1 MMFDRNLFTEEQSV
15 FRNTTSKFVEK
26 EILPYHDNWEKN
38 GFVPKELWLKAGE
51 IGILCPNVPKRYGG
65 IEGDFRFNVIVI
77 EELAKIG
84 ATGPGFAVH
93 SDIVT
98 PYIINYCTEK
108 KKENLLPKMIKGE
121 LITAI
126 AMTEPNTGSDLQN
139 IKTNALILDKKVIL
153 NGSKTFITNGHNANL
168 ILVIAKTDLT
178 KKAKG
183 ISIVLCEEH
192 RKGFKRGRNLKKIG
206 MKAQD
211 TSELFFEDVELPVEN
226 ILGNSGQGFFQLMD
240 ELPQER
246 LSIAVTAVSAAEAA
260 LNWTITYTKQRKAF
274 DKKIIDFQN
283 TKFILS
289 KLKAEITVARTYID
303 RCIKEHI
310 NNNFSAE
317 DGAIAKLFCT
327 ELQFK
332 VMDECLQ
339 LFGGYGYMQEYPISR
354 AFLDSRIQRI
364 YGGTN
369 EIMKEI
375 ISRNL

>member
-1 MMFDRNLFTEEQSV
+1 MFDRNLFTEEQSF
-15 FRNTTSKFVEK
+15 FRNTASKFVEK

-51 IGILCPNVPKRYGG
+51 IGILCPNAPKKYGG

-98 PYIINYCTEK
+98 PYIINYCTEEQ
-108 KKENLLPKMIKGE
+108 KENLLPKMVKGE

-139 IKTNALILDKKVIL
+139 IKTKALIHDNKIIL

-183 ISIVLCEEH
+183 ISIVLCEEY

-260 LNWTITYTKQRKAF
+260 LSWTITYTKQRKAF
-274 DKKIIDFQN
+274 NKKIIDFQN

-339 LFGGYGYMQEYPISR
+339 LFGGYGYMQEYPIAR
-354 AFLDSRIQRI
+354 AFLDARVQRI

>member
-1 MMFDRNLFTEEQSV
+1 MFERDIFTDEQNF
-15 FRNTTSKFVEK
+15 FRKTASKFLEK
-26 EILPYHDNWEKN
+26 EVLPYHEKWEKE
-38 GFVPKELWLKAGE
+38 GFVPKELWLKAGD
-51 IGILCPNVPKRYGG
+51 IGMLCPNVPKKYGG
-65 IEGDFRFNVIVI
+65 IEGDFRFNVIII

-98 PYIINYCTEK
+98 PYIVNYSSEK
-108 KKENLLPKMIKGE
+108 QKEKLLPKMVKGE

-139 IKTNALILDKKVIL
+139 IKTNAIIHNNKIIL
-153 NGSKTFITNGHNANL
+153 NGSKTFISNGHNANL
-168 ILVIAKTDLT
+168 ILVIAKTDIK

-183 ISIVLCEEH
+183 ISIVLCEDH

-206 MKAQD
+206 LKAQD
-211 TSELFFEDVELPVEN
+211 TSELFFEDVELPIEN
-226 ILGNSGQGFFQLMD
+226 ILGKSGQGFFQLMD

-246 LSIAVTAVSAAEAA
+246 LSIAVTAISAAEAA
-260 LNWTITYTKQRKAF
+260 LDWTISYTKERTAF
-274 DKKIIDFQN
+274 DKKIIEFQN
-283 TKFILS
+283 TKFILA
-289 KLKAEITVARTYID
+289 KLKAEVTVARTFID
-303 RCIKEHI
+303 KCIKEHI

-332 VMDECLQ
+332 VIDECLQ
-339 LFGGYGYMQEYPISR
+339 LFGGYGFMQEYPIAR
-354 AFLDSRIQRI
+354 AFVDSRVQRI

>member
-1 MMFDRNLFTEEQSV
+1 MFDRNIFTEEQNS
-15 FRNTTSKFVEK
+15 FRETASKFLEK
-26 EILPYHDNWEKN
+26 EVLPYHEKWEKD
-38 GFVPKELWLKAGE
+38 GFVPKDLWLKAGDL
-51 IGILCPNVPKRYGG
+51 GMLCPNSPKKYGG
-65 IEGDFRFNVIVI
+65 IEGDFRFNVII
-77 EELAKIG
+77 TEELARIG

-93 SDIVT
+93 SDIVA
-98 PYIINYCTEK
+98 PYIINYGSEK
-108 KKENLLPKMIKGE
+108 QKETLLPKMVKGE

-139 IKTNALILDKKVIL
+139 IKTNAKIHKDKIIL
-153 NGSKTFITNGHNANL
+153 NGSKTFITNGYNANL
-168 ILVIAKTDLT
+168 ILVIAKTDIK

-183 ISIVLCEEH
+183 ISIVLCEDH
-192 RKGFKRGRNLKKIG
+192 RKGFKKGRKLKKIG
-206 MKAQD
+206 LKAQD
-211 TSELFFEDVELPVEN
+211 TSELFFEDVELPIEN
-226 ILGNSGQGFFQLMD
+226 ILGKSGQGFFQLMD

-246 LSIAVTAVSAAEAA
+246 LSIAVTAISAAEAA
-260 LNWTITYTKQRKAF
+260 LNWTISYTKERTAF
-274 DKKIIDFQN
+274 NKKIIDFQN
-283 TKFILS
+283 TRFILA
-289 KLKAEITVARTYID
+289 KLKAEVTVARTFID
-303 RCIKEHI
+303 NCIKEHL

-339 LFGGYGYMQEYPISR
+339 LFGGYGYMQEYPIAR
-354 AFLDSRIQRI
+354 AFIDSRVQRI

>member
-1 MMFDRNLFTEEQSV
+1 MLERNIFTDEQIV
-15 FRNTTSKFVEK
+15 FRETVSKFVKKEIHPYHHIWEK
-26 EILPYHDNWEKN
+26 E
-38 GFVPKELWLKAGE
+38 GFVPKDLWLKAGE
-51 IGILCPNVPKRYGG
+51 IGILCPNVPKKYGG
-65 IEGDFRFNVIVI
+65 VGGDFRFNVIVT

-98 PYIINYCTEK
+98 PYLINYSTEK
-108 KKENLLPKMIKGE
+108 QKELYLTKMVKGE

-139 IKTNALILDKKVIL
+139 INTRANIKEDKIIL
-153 NGSKTFITNGHNANL
+153 NGSKTFITNGQNANL
-168 ILVIAKTDLT
+168 ILVIAKTDIT

-183 ISIVLCEEH
+183 ISIILCEDT
-192 RKGFKRGRNLKKIG
+192 RKGFRRGKNLKKIG

-211 TSELFFEDVELPVEN
+211 TSELFFENIVLPLDN
-226 ILGNSGQGFFQLMD
+226 ILGNSGQGFSQLMD

-246 LSIAVTAVSAAEAA
+246 LSIAVTAVSAAESA
-260 LNWTITYTKQRKAF
+260 LDWTITYTKERSAF
-274 DKKIIDFQN
+274 NKKIIDFQN
-283 TKFILS
+283 TKFTLAR
-289 KLKAEITVARTYID
+289 LKTEIKVARTFID
-303 RCIKEHI
+303 KCIESHI
-310 NNNFSAE
+310 KNKFSAE
-317 DGAIAKLFCT
+317 DGAIAKLWCT

-339 LFGGYGYMQEYPISR
+339 LFGGYGYMQEYPIAK
-354 AFLDSRIQRI
+354 AFLDARVQRI

-369 EIMKEI
+369 EIMKDI

>member
-1 MMFDRNLFTEEQSV
+1 MFERNLFTEEQIF
-15 FRNTTSKFVEK
+15 FRKTTKKFVDK
-26 EILPYHDNWEKN
+26 EILPHHEKWEKS
-38 GFVPKELWLKAGE
+38 GFVPRELWLKAGE
-51 IGILCPNVPKRYGG
+51 IGMLCPNVPKKYGG

-77 EELAKIG
+77 EELARIG

-98 PYIINYCTEK
+98 PYIINYSTDK
-108 KKENLLPKMIKGE
+108 QKETLLPKMIKGE

-139 IKTNALILDKKVIL
+139 IKTNAVIQNNKIIL
-153 NGSKTFITNGHNANL
+153 NGSKTFITNGYNANL
-168 ILVIAKTDLT
+168 VLVIAKTDST

-183 ISIVLCEEH
+183 ISIVLCEDY
-192 RKGFKRGRNLKKIG
+192 RKGFKKGRNLKKIG
-206 MKAQD
+206 LKAQD
-211 TSELFFEDVELPVEN
+211 TSELFFENVELPAEN
-226 ILGNSGQGFFQLMD
+226 ILGKSGQGFFQLMD

-246 LSIAVTAVSAAEAA
+246 LSIAITAVSAAEAA
-260 LNWTITYTKQRKAF
+260 LNWTISYTKERKAF
-274 DKKIIDFQN
+274 DKKLIDFQN

-289 KLKAEITVARTYID
+289 KLKAEITVARTFID

-317 DGAIAKLFCT
+317 DGAIAKLCCT

-339 LFGGYGYMQEYPISR
+339 LFGGYGYMQEYPIAR
-354 AFLDSRIQRI
+354 AFIDSRIQRI

>member
-1 MMFDRNLFTEEQSV
+1 MFERNLFTEEQIF
-15 FRNTTSKFVEK
+15 FRRTAKKFVDK
-26 EILPYHDNWEKN
+26 EILPHHDKWEKS

-51 IGILCPNVPKRYGG
+51 IGMLCPNVPKKYGG

-77 EELAKIG
+77 EELARIG

-98 PYIINYCTEK
+98 PYIINYSTDK
-108 KKENLLPKMIKGE
+108 QKETLLPKMVKGE

-139 IKTNALILDKKVIL
+139 IKTKAVIQNNKVIL
-153 NGSKTFITNGHNANL
+153 NGSKTFITNGYNANL
-168 ILVIAKTDLT
+168 VLVIAKTDPT

-183 ISIVLCEEH
+183 ISIVLCEDY
-192 RKGFKRGRNLKKIG
+192 RKGFKKGRNLEKIG
-206 MKAQD
+206 LKAQD
-211 TSELFFEDVELPVEN
+211 TSELFFENVELPAEN
-226 ILGNSGQGFFQLMD
+226 ILGKSGQGFFQLMD

-246 LSIAVTAVSAAEAA
+246 LSIAITAVSAAEAA
-260 LNWTITYTKQRKAF
+260 LNWTISYTKERKAF
-274 DKKIIDFQN
+274 DKKLIDFQN

-289 KLKAEITVARTYID
+289 KLKAEITVARTFID

-310 NNNFSAE
+310 NNSFSAE
-317 DGAIAKLFCT
+317 DGAIAKLYCT

-339 LFGGYGYMQEYPISR
+339 LFGGYGYMQEYPIAR
-354 AFLDSRIQRI
+354 AFIDSRIQRI

>member
-1 MMFDRNLFTEEQSV
+1 MFERNLFTEEQIF
-15 FRNTTSKFVEK
+15 FRSTAKKFVDK
-26 EILPYHDNWEKN
+26 EILPYHDKWEKS
-38 GFVPKELWLKAGE
+38 GFVPRELWLKAGE
-51 IGILCPNVPKRYGG
+51 IGMLCPNVPKKYGG

-77 EELAKIG
+77 EELARIG

-98 PYIINYCTEK
+98 PYIINYSTDK
-108 KKENLLPKMIKGE
+108 QKETLLPKMVKGE

-139 IKTNALILDKKVIL
+139 IKTKAIIQNNKVIL
-153 NGSKTFITNGHNANL
+153 NGSKTFITNGYNANL
-168 ILVIAKTDLT
+168 VLVIAKTDPT

-183 ISIVLCEEH
+183 ISIVLCEDY
-192 RKGFKRGRNLKKIG
+192 RKGFKKGRNLEKIG
-206 MKAQD
+206 LKAQD
-211 TSELFFEDVELPVEN
+211 TSELFFENVELPAEN
-226 ILGNSGQGFFQLMD
+226 ILGKLGQGFFQLMD

-246 LSIAVTAVSAAEAA
+246 LSIAITAVSAAEAA
-260 LNWTITYTKQRKAF
+260 LNWTISYTKERKAF
-274 DKKIIDFQN
+274 DKKLIDFQN

-289 KLKAEITVARTYID
+289 KLKAEITVARTFID

-310 NNNFSAE
+310 NNSFSAE
-317 DGAIAKLFCT
+317 DGAIAKLYCT

-339 LFGGYGYMQEYPISR
+339 LFGGYGYMQEYPIAR
-354 AFLDSRIQRI
+354 AFIDSRIQRI